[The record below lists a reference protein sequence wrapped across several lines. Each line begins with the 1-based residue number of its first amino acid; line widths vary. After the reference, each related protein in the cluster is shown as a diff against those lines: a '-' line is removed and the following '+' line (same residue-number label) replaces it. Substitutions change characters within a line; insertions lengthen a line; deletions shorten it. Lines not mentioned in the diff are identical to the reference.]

1 MAEGPEVGALA
12 RRAEVVGRMT
22 DPLGYDLF
30 DLAVIIAGSAITAA
44 LIAVIVG
51 GALLGWWS

>member
-1 MAEGPEVGALA
+1 MGALA
-12 RRAEVVGRMT
+12 RRMEVVGRMT
-22 DPLGYDLF
+22 DPLEYDPF
-30 DLAVIIAGSAITAA
+30 DLVVIVGGFAITAA